1 MQWTTPLRAQQ
12 LGISLPLEKKIIFS
26 SSLLIAQCIVT
37 IYRSCK
43 NHFKAKLDK
52 LLALKELQKNVL
64 KEDALTPTF
73 WPPGRDTKEWQHD
86 KGCCCFDQ
94 LYAEEEE

>member
-1 MQWTTPLRAQQ
+1 MPWITPLRAQQ
-12 LGISLPLEKKIIFS
+12 LSVLLPWEKKSIFP

-64 KEDALTPTF
+64 KEDTLTPAVC
-73 WPPGRDTKEWQHD
+73 PSALAPWQ
-86 KGCCCFDQ
+86 KC
-94 LYAEEEE
+94 